1 MNFRVQQPELPHAH
15 QGAYGLIVVWGLI
28 LALGFSSASGCYDSA
43 GLRGEPELIWGQQ
56 GIAPGRLQKPRA
68 MAIDTQ
74 DNLYLVDITARI
86 QVFDVDGRY
95 LLGWRTPASQNGRP
109 TGLGISRT
117 GKLLV
122 ADTHYYRLLV
132 YELDG
137 RPLEDATIGGTLGN
151 KPGEFGFVTDVVD
164 DSQGNLYVAEYGDW
178 DRVQKFSPK
187 GNFLL
192 QWGSHGEQPG
202 QFRRPQNLAIDSR
215 DRIWVADA
223 CNHRIQVF
231 DTMGRLLW
239 YWGEQGREPGQLYYP
254 YDLIV
259 LENRTGGL
267 GDDQGQVIVCEYGN
281 HRLQKFTFSGKS
293 LSCWG
298 THGRQP
304 GQLHNPWALVHDSQ
318 GRIHVLDSN
327 NNRVQRIVW

>member
-1 MNFRVQQPELPHAH
+1 MALGCTAGCFHSAGSGGKPEH
-15 QGAYGLIVVWGLI
+15 VWGL
-28 LALGFSSASGCYDSA
+28 
-43 GLRGEPELIWGQQ
+43 R

-68 MAIDTQ
+68 LAIDAQ
-74 DNLYLVDITARI
+74 DHLYLVDITARI
-86 QVFDVDGRY
+86 QVFSADGQY
-95 LLGWRTPASQNGRP
+95 LRGWRTPASQNGRP
-109 TGLGISRT
+109 TGLSISRS

-122 ADTHYYRLLV
+122 ADTHYYRILV

-137 RPLEDATIGGTLGN
+137 RLVEGATLGGTLGN
-151 KPGEFGFVTDVVD
+151 GPGEFGFVTDVVD

-178 DRVQKFSPK
+178 DRVQKFTPEGK
-187 GNFLL
+187 FLL

-202 QFRRPQNLAIDSR
+202 QFRRPQNLAIDR
-215 DRIWVADA
+215 HDRIWVADA

-231 DTMGRLLW
+231 DTTGRLLW
-239 YWGEQGREPGQLYYP
+239 YWGEQGGEPGQLYYP

-259 LENRTGGL
+259 IENLAGDP
-267 GDDQGQVIVCEYGN
+267 GDDQSQVVVCEYGN

-293 LSCWG
+293 LGCWG
-298 THGRQP
+298 THGRNP
-304 GQLHNPWALVHDSQ
+304 GQLHNPWALAHDSQ